1 MPESGLS
8 TEVKKMVAAHLATM
22 DHVETLLA
30 LTRMAPAPVTTADLA
45 REMKRPEAL
54 VAVALKDLVTSGL
67 VMSSGSGAA
76 ERFHYEPRSEE
87 LRKAT
92 EELAEVYNTHPV
104 TLIRTVYS
112 RVPDPVTSFA
122 DAFRIRGGDK

>member
-1 MPESGLS
+1 MPDPGLS
-8 TEVKKMVAAHLATM
+8 AELKRMIAANLATM

-30 LTRMAPAPVTTADLA
+30 LAKMAPAPVTAADLA
-45 REMKRPEAL
+45 REMKRPEPL
-54 VAVALKDLVTSGL
+54 IAVALQDLESFGL
-67 VMSSGSGAA
+67 AMSSGAGAS

-87 LRKAT
+87 LRKST

-104 TLIRTVYS
+104 TLIRTVYD
-112 RVPDPVTSFA
+112 RPPDAVTSFA